1 MFSCVFTCI
10 PASLTTKSLPL
21 SFKSATPMPEIISKE
36 CTVRRKKRSS
46 RFPPHVF
53 TLPPHSSRLTSCLVL
68 GKLLPAPAY
77 FSALFLPFLTTDRRE
92 TFRCSP
98 IASFY
103 ILNESPPF
111 NCRYSRNLFRK
122 VRILIP
128 RVLAACVRLP
138 SWRSRVFKISS
149 RSISQ
154 IVPLGALA

>member
-1 MFSCVFTCI
+1 MFSCVFI
-10 PASLTTKSLPL
+10 RILASVTTKSLPS
-21 SFKSATPMPEIISKE
+21 SFKSATPMPKILSKE
-36 CTVRRKKRSS
+36 GTVRRKMRSS
-46 RFPPHVF
+46 RLHPYA
-53 TLPPHSSRLTSCLVL
+53 SRLTSCLVL
-68 GKLLPAPAY
+68 GKLPLPAN
-77 FSALFLPFLTTDRRE
+77 FSALLLPFLATDRSE
-92 TFRCSP
+92 TFRSSP
-98 IASFY
+98 IVSIY

-138 SWRSRVFKISS
+138 SWRSRVLKISS